1 MWKSLAYTRDVE
13 VWWSMKPRFNRLIW
27 FGFLIVV
34 ASVAS
39 YIPIFVV
46 FASTRDV
53 PWVNYALFLVG
64 GALLAVGLQ
73 RAFRDQEHYRGKVSG
88 AILGSLSA
96 LIAGLFVAFILY
108 GGRQIPASESALHAG
123 QSAPQFTL
131 ADTTGQLV
139 SSSELLKNHSA
150 LLLVFY
156 RGYW

>member
-1 MWKSLAYTRDVE
+1 
-13 VWWSMKPRFNRLIW
+13 MKRRFNLFIW
-27 FGFLIVV
+27 FGFLIVL
-34 ASVAS
+34 ASAAS
-39 YIPIFVV
+39 YIPIFAV

-53 PWVNYALFLVG
+53 PWVNYVLFLVG

-88 AILGSLSA
+88 AILGAVSV
-96 LIAGLFVAFILY
+96 LIAGLFVVFILY
-108 GGRQIPASESALHAG
+108 GGRQIPASENALRVG
-123 QSAPQFTL
+123 QAAPQFTL
-131 ADTTGQLV
+131 ADTAGKLV

>member
-1 MWKSLAYTRDVE
+1 
-13 VWWSMKPRFNRLIW
+13 MKPRFNVFIW
-27 FGFLIVV
+27 LGFLVVV
-34 ASVAS
+34 ASAAS
-39 YIPIFVV
+39 YIPIFAV

-88 AILGSLSA
+88 TILGAVSV
-96 LIAGLFVAFILY
+96 LITGLFVAFILY
-108 GGRQIPASESALHAG
+108 GGRQIPASENALRVG
-123 QSAPQFTL
+123 QPAPQFTL
-131 ADTTGQLV
+131 ADTAGKVV

>member
-1 MWKSLAYTRDVE
+1 
-13 VWWSMKPRFNRLIW
+13 MKPRFNLFIW

-34 ASVAS
+34 GSVAS
-39 YIPIFVV
+39 YIPIFAV

-64 GALLAVGLQ
+64 GTLLAVGLQ

-88 AILGSLSA
+88 SILAAVSV

-108 GGRQIPASESALHAG
+108 GGRQMPVSEKALRAG
-123 QSAPQFTL
+123 QPAPQFTL
-131 ADTTGQLV
+131 ADTGGKLI

-150 LLLVFY
+150 LLL
-156 RGYW
+156 

>member
-1 MWKSLAYTRDVE
+1 
-13 VWWSMKPRFNRLIW
+13 MKPRFNRLIW

-39 YIPIFVV
+39 YIPIFAV

-88 AILGSLSA
+88 AILGSLSV

-108 GGRQIPASESALHAG
+108 GGRQIPASESAYARGSLLHNLLWKI
-123 QSAPQFTL
+123 PQ
-131 ADTTGQLV
+131 ADWCHRPSFSRTIV
-139 SSSELLKNHSA
+139 HS
-150 LLLVFY
+150 F
-156 RGYW
+156 

>member
-1 MWKSLAYTRDVE
+1 
-13 VWWSMKPRFNRLIW
+13 MKPRFNRLIW

-64 GALLAVGLQ
+64 GVLLAVGLQ